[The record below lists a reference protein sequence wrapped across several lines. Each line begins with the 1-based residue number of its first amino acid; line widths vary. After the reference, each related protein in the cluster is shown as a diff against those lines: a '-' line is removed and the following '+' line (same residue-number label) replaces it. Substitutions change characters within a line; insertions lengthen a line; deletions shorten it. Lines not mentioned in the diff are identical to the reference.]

1 MVAYCQLIEGKRDAE
16 CQRLRDKERDFFHS
30 SVMCPDRAAYP
41 VVTSLSD
48 QFCLWTCTVLSGF
61 AHVSGLQHIPIETD
75 DILCFLAPV
84 TLAVIELLPC
94 KAASPSFEIHVQ
106 PRSTTNTSK
115 PTQPPYPSSPSPS
128 PPLPDRNSSVS
139 GSDSRRLSPC
149 PRARVAWFRLRRGRL
164 RRCRRRPRRRRRG
177 RLGASARYQPSEG
190 KDVRGE

>member
-16 CQRLRDKERDFFHS
+16 CQRLRDKERVLPFVCHVSRPSRIS
-30 SVMCPDRAAYP
+30 SGL
-41 VVTSLSD
+41 TSLSD